1 MSNKFLTPQIVAN
14 EALMVL
20 ENNLVAADLVHKDYS
35 KEFAHVGD
43 TITIRK
49 PAKFSAKNF
58 VGETVDQNV
67 NEGSVKVTLD
77 HFRDVTVP
85 VTSKEMTLDIKSFSE
100 QIISPAVQ
108 AISQAIDSDI
118 IAEGIAN
125 AGNTVS
131 GTANATDLKDIAN
144 IAKAFDLKGVPI
156 QQRRLLVNPTHKY
169 RYLTTENL
177 SKVAYA
183 GNSDALRSA
192 ELGAIYGLDTYMS
205 QNAPDTLAATA
216 GTATAAKVSCT
227 AGETK
232 VALSDV
238 TATTGTF
245 KKGDGF
251 ILDGYLYRF
260 TADATAASGAVAE
273 VAIDQPIHRTI
284 ASDAAVKMYLV
295 KTTHSLAFHRNGLA
309 LVTRQLELPMGANNA
324 AIASSRNGL
333 AIRVVY
339 DYDIKHKTD
348 RVSFDILYGV
358 KTLDSD
364 MTARLVG

>member
-1 MSNKFLTPQIVAN
+1 MANNFLTPQIVAN

-43 TITIRK
+43 TITVRK
-49 PAKFSAKNF
+49 PAKFTAKNF
-58 VGETVDQNV
+58 VGQTVDQYAD
-67 NEGSVKVTLD
+67 EGSVKVTLD

-85 VTSKEMTLDIKSFSE
+85 VTSKEMTLDIKEFSA
-100 QIISPAVQ
+100 QVVTPAIH
-108 AISQAIDSDI
+108 ALSQAIDSDI
-118 IAEGIAN
+118 IAEGIAH
-125 AGNTVS
+125 AGSTVS

-144 IAKAFDLKGVPI
+144 IAKAFDLKAVPV

-169 RYLTTENL
+169 RYLTTDNL
-177 SKVAYA
+177 SKVSYA
-183 GNSDALRSA
+183 GSSDALRSA
-192 ELGAIYGLDTYMS
+192 ELGSIYGLDTYMS

-227 AGETK
+227 AGESK
-232 VALSDV
+232 VALSAV
-238 TATTGTF
+238 TANTGTF

-260 TADATAASGAVAE
+260 AADATAASGAVAE

-284 ASDAAVKMYLV
+284 DAASAKTVYLIR
-295 KTTHSLAFHRNGLA
+295 TTHSLAFHRNGLA
-309 LVTRQLELPMGANNA
+309 LVTRQLELPMGANKA
-324 AIASSRNGL
+324 AIASSKNGL

-339 DYDIKHKTD
+339 DYDITRKTD
-348 RVSFDILYGV
+348 RVSFDVLYGV
-358 KTLDSD
+358 KTLESD
-364 MTARLVG
+364 MVARLVG

>member
-1 MSNKFLTPQIVAN
+1 MFLTPQIVAN

-49 PAKFSAKNF
+49 PAKFTAKNF
-58 VGETVDQNV
+58 VGQTVDQEA

-85 VTSKEMTLDIKSFSE
+85 VTSKEMTLDIKDFSA
-100 QIISPAVQ
+100 QIVTPAMQ
-108 AISQAIDSDI
+108 ALSQAIDSDI
-118 IAEGIAN
+118 IAEGVAN
-125 AGNTVS
+125 AGANIA
-131 GTANATDLKDIAN
+131 GTADAKDLKDIAN
-144 IAKAFDLKGVPI
+144 IAKAFDLKGVPV
-156 QQRRLLVNPTHKY
+156 QQRRLLANPTHKY
-169 RYLTTENL
+169 RYLTTDNL
-177 SKVAYA
+177 SKVSYA
-183 GNSDALRSA
+183 GSSNALRSA

-205 QNAPDTLAATA
+205 QNAPDTLAATP

-232 VALSDV
+232 VALSNV
-238 TATTGTF
+238 TAASGTF

-260 TADATAASGAVAE
+260 AADVTAASGAAAD

-284 ASDAAVKMYLV
+284 ASGSAETVYLI
-295 KTTHSLAFHRNGLA
+295 KAPHSLAFHRNGIA
-309 LVTRQLELPMGANNA
+309 LVTRQLELPMGAGKA
-324 AIASSRNGL
+324 AIASSKNGL
-333 AIRVVY
+333 AVRVVY
-339 DYDIKHKTD
+339 DYDIVHKTD
-348 RVSFDILYGV
+348 RVSFDVLYGV

-364 MTARLVG
+364 MVARLVG